1 MTYDAF
7 SPITNI
13 GLAAPAVRALH
24 GAGYKTLGDL
34 TGVSEAELASLHGF
48 GPNGQKK
55 LNQALAEAGL
65 RDPVDTQPND
75 PSQTDAGALRG
86 GGAPS

>member
-1 MTYDAF
+1 MTYDA
-7 SPITNI
+7 STPITNI

-34 TGVSEAELASLHGF
+34 AGVREAELASLHGF

-65 RDPVDTQPND
+65 HDPADTKPD
-75 PSQTDAGALRG
+75 SPSRPDAGAQ
-86 GGAPS
+86 